1 MYLIYVP
8 KRSSF
13 PEPSKYPPL
22 PPPLHTPPLDSSA
35 LLPVSTV
42 APSLPLSHN
51 PTGGG
56 YSPLWEGA
64 SCSDDVTM
72 VGWGFSPGW
81 TKENRQNWIRKQA
94 TVSKNRQC
102 PPRPRQGGLLERIF
116 FQEVVLFLF
125 IFWKSKLTSP
135 LLGFSTRG
143 TLKESYPEG

>member
-56 YSPLWEGA
+56 CSPLWEGA